1 MGHDDAFATNPDP
14 IPVIAMAGICVR
26 SLPAGPHHSLAL
38 SWEQRVFFWCKNKL
52 GQLGHGDRLG
62 RHSAEMVDGLE
73 GVGRIATASEHSLT
87 VTHPGHVFRWGD
99 LLRWG
104 GANYVDSAEER
115 PITVEGF
122 GGMRVTSVR
131 ADSGA
136 ASSIGEDG
144 EPFSWGRGKCWRLS
158 HGDRED
164 HIAPHPPTIAP
175 KRVEAL
181 RGVGLSV
188 QSHAQQR
195 HIYRVRQW
203 RASHGAQGSSGR
215 PVPPDRE
222 WCHTIA
228 VTKDGLVHVFGGGG
242 MR

>member
-1 MGHDDAFATNPDP
+1 
-14 IPVIAMAGICVR
+14 
-26 SLPAGPHHSLAL
+26 
-38 SWEQRVFFWCKNKL
+38 
-52 GQLGHGDRLG
+52 
-62 RHSAEMVDGLE
+62 MVDGLE

-144 EPFSWGRGKCWRLS
+144 EP
-158 HGDRED
+158 
-164 HIAPHPPTIAP
+164 
-175 KRVEAL
+175 
-181 RGVGLSV
+181 VG
-188 QSHAQQR
+188 
-195 HIYRVRQW
+195 
-203 RASHGAQGSSGR
+203 
-215 PVPPDRE
+215 
-222 WCHTIA
+222 
-228 VTKDGLVHVFGGGG
+228 
-242 MR
+242 